1 MIAEVV
7 MREGEAADLTAV
19 RALLEA
25 SNLPTADLTAHH
37 ASWFLVAVA
46 RDVVVGTGAVEPCG
60 SFGLLRSL
68 AVRPDR
74 RGQGIGRQLV
84 TECEARADE
93 ARLRGLYLLTTTA
106 RHFFRALGYDELE
119 TWELPEAIRET
130 EEYRTLCPETAS
142 AMMKRLR

>member
-46 RDVVVGTGAVEPCG
+46 RDVVVGAVAVEPCG

-68 AVRPDR
+68 AVRPEARGRGIAR
-74 RGQGIGRQLV
+74 RLV
-84 TECEARADE
+84 TACEARAE
-93 ARLRGLYLLTTTA
+93 GARLRGLYLLTTNA
-106 RHFFRALGYDELE
+106 EPFFRAVGYEELE
-119 TWELPEAIRET
+119 HWELPESIRDT
-130 EEYRTLCPETAS
+130 EEYRSLCPKTAT